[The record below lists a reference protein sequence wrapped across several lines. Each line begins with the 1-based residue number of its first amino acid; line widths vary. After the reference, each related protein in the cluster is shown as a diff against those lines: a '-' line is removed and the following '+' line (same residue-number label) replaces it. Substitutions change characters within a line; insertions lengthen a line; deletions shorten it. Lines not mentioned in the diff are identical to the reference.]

1 MESQSPLFS
10 FKTSEIAVL
19 RFLHRNYAKLIAATF
34 LFFSARYRRSPT
46 TVNHV
51 ARSRQGTTKPL
62 GKIFCDIRMVESRDP
77 RKIWNWS
84 SIEEKKRR
92 RVGEKKNPVSRK
104 GTFRNSG
111 SLLLVYVHV
120 DIAVLLKWDDDS
132 RVSRVTTAETS
143 KTSSSSR
150 PSPRPGDDAKFALG
164 TRRTRRPRNGTI
176 GGGEGRR
183 RRRRQRFV
191 SNFVTGVVGWNAR
204 EGALAR
210 SVVIGIYVLTYVR
223 TYAEHRGNG
232 RRRYSV
238 VKRRESARARYALVA
253 MRAIRVCARARAS
266 GETGLERIPFIDVGT
281 RRTRKRKGR
290 RCGTV
295 KERGGGRW
303 RDKWVGRRRWG
314 RVGEEAKVFG
324 LGAGAR

>member
-34 LFFSARYRRSPT
+34 LFFSARHASAFPNHH
-46 TVNHV
+46 VNHV

-62 GKIFCDIRMVESRDP
+62 GKISCDIRMVESRDP

-84 SIEEKKRR
+84 SIEGKKRR

-176 GGGEGRR
+176 GGGGEATTTTTTIRVEFRHGSSRLECARR
-183 RRRRQRFV
+183 C
-191 SNFVTGVVGWNAR
+191 S
-204 EGALAR
+204 R
-210 SVVIGIYVLTYVR
+210 SVGRHRYIRTYVR
-223 TYAEHRGNG
+223 TYVRG
-232 RRRYSV
+232 
-238 VKRRESARARYALVA
+238 A
-253 MRAIRVCARARAS
+253 
-266 GETGLERIPFIDVGT
+266 
-281 RRTRKRKGR
+281 
-290 RCGTV
+290 
-295 KERGGGRW
+295 
-303 RDKWVGRRRWG
+303 
-314 RVGEEAKVFG
+314 
-324 LGAGAR
+324 